1 MLLTGDFNA
10 QEGELRIDSFLYE
23 YNLKNIIKEK
33 TCFKNPENPSCIDLF
48 LTNSP
53 LSFQNSRTMCIGLS
67 DCHKMI
73 LTVFKTTFPKTK
85 PKEIIYRNYK
95 TFNQSIFKNE
105 LKQKLQAQKAS
116 YKDFE
121 LTFLEV
127 LNAHAPLKKIVIRA
141 NHVPYMSKILR
152 KAIMRRSALENKYRK
167 NSSDENLKK
176 YKKHKSYCL

>member
-10 QEGELRIDSFLYE
+10 QEGELCIDSFLYE
-23 YNLKNIIKEK
+23 YNLKNLIKEK

-85 PKEIIYRNYK
+85 PKETRRRCLE
-95 TFNQSIFKNE
+95 QSRIRIVWDSFILGCVN
-105 LKQKLQAQKAS
+105 
-116 YKDFE
+116 
-121 LTFLEV
+121 LTHSL
-127 LNAHAPLKKIVIRA
+127 
-141 NHVPYMSKILR
+141 
-152 KAIMRRSALENKYRK
+152 
-167 NSSDENLKK
+167 
-176 YKKHKSYCL
+176 